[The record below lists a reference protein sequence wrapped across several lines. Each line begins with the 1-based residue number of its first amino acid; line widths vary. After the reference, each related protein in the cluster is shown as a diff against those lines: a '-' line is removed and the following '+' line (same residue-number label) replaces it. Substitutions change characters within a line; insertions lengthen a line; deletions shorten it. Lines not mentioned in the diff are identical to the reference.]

1 MYANN
6 VGTVLASTI
15 LYYLGSIYI
24 YILSNSLNVF
34 YFISQIFAAN
44 NLPEIKIK
52 KTTSSSMWN
61 VSVAV
66 WHVVSIAKISL
77 KL

>member
-6 VGTVLASTI
+6 VGTILASTL
-15 LYYLGSIYI
+15 LYYIDSI

-34 YFISQIFAAN
+34 YFISQMFAAN

-52 KTTSSSMWN
+52 KYLLL
-61 VSVAV
+61 
-66 WHVVSIAKISL
+66 HVKC
-77 KL
+77 